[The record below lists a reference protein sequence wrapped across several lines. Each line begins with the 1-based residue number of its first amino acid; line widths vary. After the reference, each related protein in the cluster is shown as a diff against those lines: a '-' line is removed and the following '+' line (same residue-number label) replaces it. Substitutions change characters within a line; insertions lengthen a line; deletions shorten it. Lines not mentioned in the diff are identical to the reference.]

1 VQHGPGDDGAGRR
14 IHPRPRGL
22 LDRDLRAGHRD
33 LELHRPLHAGLVRP
47 PIQPSN
53 YIWRGFVL
61 VTEWAVRACAL
72 VTPRYVRPV
81 FLPLVAFFWLYWFV
95 RPAFYV
101 ASLLLGIAPRGI
113 SG

>member
-1 VQHGPGDDGAGRR
+1 MGQGAEF
-14 IHPRPRGL
+14 I
-22 LDRDLRAGHRD
+22 RD
-33 LELHRPLHAGLVRP
+33 HAVFWIAIYALGIVTW
-47 PIQPSN
+47 SC
-53 YIWRGFVL
+53 IWRGFVL

>member
-1 VQHGPGDDGAGRR
+1 
-14 IHPRPRGL
+14 
-22 LDRDLRAGHRD
+22 
-33 LELHRPLHAGLVRP
+33 
-47 PIQPSN
+47 
-53 YIWRGFVL
+53 
-61 VTEWAVRACAL
+61 
-72 VTPRYVRPV
+72 VRPV